1 MSVAEGRSV
10 VEGAFRVLRA
20 LPDTGPDRQLA
31 QLSRLTGL
39 PRPTVDRL
47 LGQLSEADVV
57 EWRDG
62 RWALAAGLLG
72 LAQRVEP
79 LSGLRRSAT
88 LVIQALHDETGAAV
102 SLVVPADDAYV
113 ALEMVPARDPLP
125 IDARAGAA
133 MPADTAAGIVLGGTA
148 GPRRR
153 RYGAA
158 VDDQHLSRGM
168 TCYAVPVR
176 LPGGARAALQI
187 ATGADHGRTGRRSVH
202 RAGAELERRIGA

>member
-1 MSVAEGRSV
+1 MAEGRSV

-31 QLSRLTGL
+31 QLARLTGL
-39 PRPTVDRL
+39 PRPPVHRL
-47 LGQLSEADVV
+47 LSQLSEADVV

-79 LSGLRRSAT
+79 LSGLRRSAS

-102 SLVVPADDAYV
+102 SLVVPAGDAYV
-113 ALEMVPARDPLP
+113 PLEMVPGRDPLP
-125 IDARAGAA
+125 IEARAG
-133 MPADTAAGIVLGGTA
+133 TAAGIVLGGTA

-158 VDDQHLSRGM
+158 VGDQHVSRGM
-168 TCYAVPVR
+168 TCYAV
-176 LPGGARAALQI
+176 
-187 ATGADHGRTGRRSVH
+187 RSW
-202 RAGAELERRIGA
+202 GSW